1 MHRVLLGLA
10 FTWWLQ
16 PPAVSAQQPVV
27 RAEAQA
33 PLEGTWEGESS
44 QQRKVS
50 FDLKAGEIRSFTLD
64 WEIVSSEPCA
74 GSPERP
80 VPVTKLNETAVMFFL
95 ENPVV
100 RHGKFSFT
108 YHGLTGMRSRTAAIT
123 GTIAAD
129 GSASGQFE
137 LLAPDCKARSKG
149 TWAARRTEKK

>member
-1 MHRVLLGLA
+1 MHAVLLGLA
-10 FTWWLQ
+10 FAWWLQ
-16 PPAVSAQQPVV
+16 PLAASAQQSVG

-33 PLEGTWEGESS
+33 PLEGRWTGESS

-50 FDLKAGEIRSFTLD
+50 FDLKGGEIRSFTLD
-64 WEIVSSEPCA
+64 WEIVPPEPCA

-80 VPVTKLNETAVMFFL
+80 VPVEKLNETAVMFFL

-100 RHGKFSFT
+100 RQGKFSFT
-108 YHGLTGMRSRTAAIT
+108 YHGLAGMRSRTAAIT
-123 GTIAAD
+123 GTIASD

-149 TWAARRTEKK
+149 TWTARRTEQK